1 MKNKA
6 ILAGILALCLAF
18 TLVSAA
24 QAEKY
29 PTKPI
34 KLVIPW
40 SPGGGSDIAGRTL
53 AARVSPL
60 LGQDMVVVNVTGGG
74 GTVAGREVMNS
85 KPDGYTLFFPHTSLQ
100 TSFYTGTAD
109 FNYEAFK
116 PICRLVA
123 LNQAF
128 LIRASEKYKNLKEF
142 IAYVR
147 KNPGKVKAGCVI
159 GSLSHYAILGLE
171 EAANVKFRIVPQ
183 QGEAKRIVAL
193 KGKHIDFSPFT
204 LTSVNKYIGSGDF
217 RAIGVAAEERDPT
230 MKNIPTCKEQG
241 FDVLAAYNYYL
252 FAPKGISQDKV
263 TLLDKT
269 FGKMLADPKIAA
281 ALSKINVIPA
291 YLPESKVLKAL
302 AVEGEYLKGIAE
314 RKKLD
319 KRKK

>member
-1 MKNKA
+1 
-6 ILAGILALCLAF
+6 
-18 TLVSAA
+18 
-24 QAEKY
+24 
-29 PTKPI
+29 
-34 KLVIPW
+34 
-40 SPGGGSDIAGRTL
+40 
-53 AARVSPL
+53 
-60 LGQDMVVVNVTGGG
+60 MVVVNVTGGG

-183 QGEAKRIVAL
+183 KGEAKRIVAL

-204 LTSVNKYIGSGDF
+204 PDLG
-217 RAIGVAAEERDPT
+217 
-230 MKNIPTCKEQG
+230 EQIHRLG
-241 FDVLAAYNYYL
+241 RFQGHWCGRRGARPHHEKHPHLQGAGL
-252 FAPKGISQDKV
+252 
-263 TLLDKT
+263 
-269 FGKMLADPKIAA
+269 
-281 ALSKINVIPA
+281 
-291 YLPESKVLKAL
+291 
-302 AVEGEYLKGIAE
+302 
-314 RKKLD
+314 
-319 KRKK
+319 